1 MITIEMKFY
10 DFSPNSR
17 NVCVLCDYVFFN
29 GISCLVV
36 ELLEIP
42 RLPTILAIFVA
53 FVIWFICLYCSLSL
67 SLLLFLLTNYWF
79 DWPDEN
85 ICGYLPKYTMVL

>member
-42 RLPTILAIFVA
+42 RFPTILAIFVA
-53 FVIWFICLYCSLSL
+53 FVI
-67 SLLLFLLTNYWF
+67 
-79 DWPDEN
+79 
-85 ICGYLPKYTMVL
+85 

>member
-1 MITIEMKFY
+1 MFSNFLIYPSCHFRFAFVCADHRSTLRTQIEKNITNMITIEMKFY

-53 FVIWFICLYCSLSL
+53 FVI
-67 SLLLFLLTNYWF
+67 
-79 DWPDEN
+79 
-85 ICGYLPKYTMVL
+85 